1 MISHKLVY
9 RISVIIIIV
18 LYAVGLLG
26 FLTVY
31 RKLMIELTPIILMIS
46 LLLLLINQHEWNRFF
61 VLFIISI
68 MIAGFLIE
76 VIGVETG
83 LIFGHYTYG
92 QTLGIQ
98 VFNVPILIGVN
109 WLLLVFSSGMITN
122 LIKAKG
128 FWRALFG
135 AFLML
140 ALDISLE
147 PVAIAFD
154 FWSWE
159 NNTVPLQNYVF
170 WFIFSFIFHWVFQ
183 SFEFERI
190 NRFAIVLF
198 IVQWIFFM
206 TLSFILNLI

>member
-9 RISVIIIIV
+9 RISVIVLIV

-31 RKLMIELTPIILMIS
+31 RKLMIDLTPIILMIS
-46 LLLLLINQHEWNRFF
+46 LLLVLINQQEWNRFF
-61 VLFIISI
+61 VLFILSI
-68 MIAGFLIE
+68 MIGGFLIE

-92 QTLGIQ
+92 HTLGIR
-98 VFNVPILIGVN
+98 VFNAPLLIGVN
-109 WLLLVFSSGMITN
+109 WFLLVFSSGMITN
-122 LIKAKG
+122 LIKTNW
-128 FWRALFG
+128 FWRSFFG

-140 ALDISLE
+140 SLDISLE
-147 PVAIAFD
+147 PVAMSLD
-154 FWSWE
+154 FWSWD
-159 NNTVPLQNYVF
+159 NNVVPIQNYIS
-170 WFIFSFIFHWVFQ
+170 WFIFSFLFHWVFQ
-183 SFEFERI
+183 SLEFERI

-206 TLSFILNLI
+206 SLSFMINLI